1 MKQKNL
7 IAAVFAAALVLQA
20 HAAAAE
26 FSDFP
31 TDWSAAALTRAVND
45 GLLSGANGKINPSGK
60 LTRAEMAAIM
70 NRAFGATEQA
80 KLDGYQDVSPQ
91 AWYHTELAKAVQ
103 MGTFQGGDGKLLP
116 EREITREQAFTVLAR
131 AFALQDGKSTA
142 LNGFTDGDQVSD
154 WAKGAVAA
162 LVEGGYVGGAQG
174 KLNPQSGITRAEF
187 AQVMCNLVGMYID
200 APQTVTQAAQGNL
213 VVRASGATLQG
224 MTVSGDL
231 VLADGIGTGDATLEK
246 MTVDGRLIVRGGG
259 ADSIHLIDTK
269 IKGGVVLKNP
279 NTATRLEV
287 KGSTLDQVEATS
299 DLIVDGDIAEIR
311 LTSPAKETIRSGKIG
326 MITVDEQAKGSQIT
340 VENGAQVESIAVNG
354 AQVEITGKGTVKT
367 VQADADDVTVTT
379 PNTEVTAAGGTSGVK
394 AGGQA
399 VKAGQK
405 AKINADGTRAT
416 VTEIKLKDG
425 ETPKSDKP
433 STGTVHRSRRSDS
446 SDRSSDSTTSSTP
459 DQSKPTETPSDKP
472 ETDLKLAANLIDLK
486 YAQYVVITFAENTK
500 VTEYTVEIDGQV
512 IAERDLRYVDHSGR
526 IVKWEPM
533 NGWKLNDA
541 HTVTVTRKADGSR
554 QTVPVEPLGKK
565 K

>member
-1 MKQKNL
+1 
-7 IAAVFAAALVLQA
+7 
-20 HAAAAE
+20 
-26 FSDFP
+26 
-31 TDWSAAALTRAVND
+31 
-45 GLLSGANGKINPSGK
+45 
-60 LTRAEMAAIM
+60 M

-91 AWYHTELAKAVQ
+91 AWYYTELAKAVQ

-116 EREITREQAFTVLAR
+116 DREITREQAFTVLAR
-131 AFALQDGKSTA
+131 AFALEDGKSA
-142 LNGFTDGDQVSD
+142 VLNGFTDGDQVSD

-174 KLNPQSGITRAEF
+174 KLNPQSSITRAEF
-187 AQVMCNLVGMYID
+187 AQVMCNLVGMYIG
-200 APQTVTQAAQGNL
+200 APPTVTQAAQGNL

-259 ADSIHLIDTK
+259 ANSIHLIDTK

-279 NTATRLEV
+279 NTATRLEI
-287 KGSTLDQVEATS
+287 KGNALDQVEATS

-311 LTSPAKETIRSGKIG
+311 LTSPVKVAIRSGKIG
-326 MITVDEQAKGSQIT
+326 MITVDEQAKGSRIM

-379 PNTEVTAAGGTSGVK
+379 PNTEVTAASGTSGVK
-394 AGGQA
+394 AGGQM

-405 AKINADGTRAT
+405 AKINADGASAV

-472 ETDLKLAANLIDLK
+472 ETDLKLAANLVDLK

-500 VTEYTVEIDGQV
+500 VTEYTVEIDGQA

-541 HTVTVTRKADGSR
+541 HSVTVTRKADGSH

>member
-7 IAAVFAAALVLQA
+7 IAALFAAALVLQTQ
-20 HAAAAE
+20 AAAAE

-80 KLDGYQDVSPQ
+80 KLDGYQDISPQ
-91 AWYHTELAKAVQ
+91 AWYYTELAKAVQ

-116 EREITREQAFTVLAR
+116 DREITREQAFTVLAR
-131 AFALQDGKSTA
+131 AFALQDGKSAA
-142 LNGFTDGDQVSD
+142 LNGFTDGDRVSD

-213 VVRASGATLQG
+213 VVRTSGAILQG
-224 MTVSGDL
+224 VTVNGDL

-259 ADSIHLIDTK
+259 ANSIHLIDTK

-279 NTATRLEV
+279 NTTTRLEI
-287 KGSTLDQVEATS
+287 KGSALDQVEATS
-299 DLIVDGDIAEIR
+299 DLIVDGNIAEIR
-311 LTSPAKETIRSGKIG
+311 LTSLAKVAIRSGKVG

-379 PNTEVTAAGGTSGVK
+379 PNTEVTAASGTSGVK

-405 AKINADGTRAT
+405 AKINADGTSAV
-416 VTEIKLKDG
+416 VTEIKLKDS
-425 ETPKSDKP
+425 ETPKSDKS

>member
-1 MKQKNL
+1 
-7 IAAVFAAALVLQA
+7 
-20 HAAAAE
+20 
-26 FSDFP
+26 
-31 TDWSAAALTRAVND
+31 
-45 GLLSGANGKINPSGK
+45 
-60 LTRAEMAAIM
+60 M

-91 AWYHTELAKAVQ
+91 AWYYTELAKAVQ

-116 EREITREQAFTVLAR
+116 DREITREQAFTVLAR
-131 AFALQDGKSTA
+131 AFALEDGKSAA

-174 KLNPQSGITRAEF
+174 KLNPQSSITRAEF
-187 AQVMCNLVGMYID
+187 AQVMCNLVGMYIG

-213 VVRASGATLQG
+213 VVRASGATLQD

-259 ADSIHLIDTK
+259 ANSIHLIDTK

-279 NTATRLEV
+279 NTATRLEI
-287 KGSTLDQVEATS
+287 KGNALDQVEATS

-311 LTSPAKETIRSGKIG
+311 LTSPIKVAIRSGKVG
-326 MITVDEQAKGSQIT
+326 MMTVDEQAKGSRIM
-340 VENGAQVESIAVNG
+340 VENGARVESIAVNG
-354 AQVEITGKGTVKT
+354 AQVETTGKGTVKT

-379 PNTEVTAAGGTSGVK
+379 PNTEVTAASGTSGVK

-405 AKINADGTRAT
+405 AKINADGTSAV

-472 ETDLKLAANLIDLK
+472 ETDLKLAANLVDLK

-500 VTEYTVEIDGQV
+500 VTEYTVEIDGQA

-541 HTVTVTRKADGSR
+541 HSVTVTRKADGSH

>member
-7 IAAVFAAALVLQA
+7 IAAVFAAALVLQTQ
-20 HAAAAE
+20 AAAAE

-91 AWYHTELAKAVQ
+91 AWYYTELAKAVQ

-116 EREITREQAFTVLAR
+116 DREITREQAFTVLAR
-131 AFALQDGKSTA
+131 AFALEDGKSAA
-142 LNGFTDGDQVSD
+142 LNRFTDGDQVSD

-231 VLADGIGTGDATLEK
+231 VLADGIGTGDAALEK

-259 ADSIHLIDTK
+259 ANSIHLIDTK

-279 NTATRLEV
+279 NTATRLEI
-287 KGSTLDQVEATS
+287 KDSALDQVEATS

-311 LTSPAKETIRSGKIG
+311 LTSPVKVTIRSGKIG
-326 MITVDEQAKGSQIT
+326 MITVDEQAKGSQIA

-405 AKINADGTRAT
+405 AKINADGTSA
-416 VTEIKLKDG
+416 VVSEIKLKDG

-433 STGTVHRSRRSDS
+433 STVHRSRRSDS

-459 DQSKPTETPSDKP
+459 DQSKPTEPPSDKP

-500 VTEYTVEIDGQV
+500 VTEYTVEIDGQG

-541 HTVTVTRKADGSR
+541 HTVTVTRKTDGSR
-554 QTVPVEPLGKK
+554 QTVSVEPLGKK